1 SMFLNSISS
10 QNSLSS
16 EIAEKSQN
24 TNTTKFSS
32 SDMPTNFIKP
42 PFPPMIKV
50 SDIISKRDP
59 TQINLK
65 GPNAFL
71 IYRKAFLE
79 HLSTVMH
86 LTSIANYSSSSLIS
100 NESRPKDYGIKS
112 HLKMTE
118 FSKFVSI
125 CWNSEPEFVKETYK
139 NMAKQV
145 KDELEQLRKNNSS
158 SRIGRSK
165 VIWRNAKCPF
175 MKKKKVENS
184 NTQLLKNLNNLRK
197 GNVSDEIAKSGS
209 KNNKEHG
216 NDGKEKGNV
225 NIKKEKSRT
234 KNGSIGH
241 SKPKELANNIVYE
254 FVPISPETVKA
265 SQPKEKSKVK
275 PSEDTPWVTES
286 TFTVVPNSTF
296 TSTPTSEL
304 ISNNDCNI
312 AYSVAHSSD
321 NSNYITSEEIDWDLN
336 FLTAQYPVEQIF
348 YDNCMF
354 QNLSQGLPNERIGVE
369 LQDLYL
375 QSYL

>member
-1 SMFLNSISS
+1 
-10 QNSLSS
+10 
-16 EIAEKSQN
+16 
-24 TNTTKFSS
+24 
-32 SDMPTNFIKP
+32 
-42 PFPPMIKV
+42 
-50 SDIISKRDP
+50 
-59 TQINLK
+59 
-65 GPNAFL
+65 
-71 IYRKAFLE
+71 
-79 HLSTVMH
+79 
-86 LTSIANYSSSSLIS
+86 
-100 NESRPKDYGIKS
+100 YGIKS

-158 SRIGRSK
+158 SRI
-165 VIWRNAKCPF
+165 
-175 MKKKKVENS
+175 VENSNNS
-184 NTQLLKNLNNLRK
+184 NTQLLKNINNLRK
-197 GNVSDEIAKSGS
+197 GNVSDEIAKNAS

-216 NDGKEKGNV
+216 NDE
-225 NIKKEKSRT
+225 
-234 KNGSIGH
+234 
-241 SKPKELANNIVYE
+241 PANNIVYE
-254 FVPISPETVKA
+254 FVPISPETIKA
-265 SQPKEKSKVK
+265 RQPKEKSKVK
-275 PSEDTPWVTES
+275 PSVDTPWVTES
-286 TFTVVPNSTF
+286 TFTVAPNSTF

-304 ISNNDCNI
+304 ISNDDCNI

-375 QSYL
+375 Q